1 MSLRDDDDNISS
13 NLEEESSEE
22 ESEEYM
28 SESSPISILENAYI
42 VSIINTY
49 ENDINDPKGEGS
61 LVRESG
67 IDIKHID
74 ELSDSTEDIGIIGT
88 TIVKDIPNKNLVQ
101 ILKEE
106 NERIRNTYKKV
117 TIIIIHYSGHGV
129 STTKEGIVGIAS
141 AENSGNIILLPEIL
155 EIFSEYNHLLC
166 IFDACRTKIDDSH
179 YSKYGSNIINTF
191 PLRNK
196 FAYILYGSERDKYA
210 RSNNKIGGYLT
221 YSFYQAMKDFVKITD
236 IDELDA
242 TQILHL
248 IIRTLCRYHTNKLDG
263 SVRTISIRPSL
274 PSSPSFPNLKV
285 ETLEAP
291 IFRLQ
296 VNDRV
301 QLNYPKLVAEIQDIT
316 GQSDS
321 SINALSII
329 NKYARDNLK
338 LIEQEQQQQQQ
349 QEEQDKYKTPEKQQ
363 QQSLSSLSPKKRKLE
378 LKRMAIQE
386 SLSPQ
391 RGLSPEALER
401 IKKEFGTLPSNFPTP
416 PMSPSTPSPSAVRMS
431 FQKLLVGVKPYT
443 IIMNKEE
450 GTPLKN
456 LLNTS
461 YPPITPT
468 TTITTTKPTKPTG
481 VNTTTNTTTLSMIA
495 ASMKKKKEE
504 EEQQQQKK

>member
-1 MSLRDDDDNISS
+1 MSLSDDDDDD
-13 NLEEESSEE
+13 
-22 ESEEYM
+22 YT
-28 SESSPISILENAYI
+28 SPISILENAYI

-49 ENDINDPKGEGS
+49 ENDINDPNKEGI
-61 LVRESG
+61 LVKESN

-88 TIVKDIPNKNLVQ
+88 TIVKDIPNTKLVK

-141 AENSGNIILLPEIL
+141 AENSGNIILIPEIL

-166 IFDACRTKIDDSH
+166 IFDACRTKINDSL
-179 YSKYGSNIINTF
+179 YSKYGSNVINTF
-191 PLRNK
+191 PLLNK

-210 RSNNKIGGYLT
+210 RSNDKIGGYLT
-221 YSFYQAMKDFVKITD
+221 YSFYQAMKDFVNITD

-248 IIRTLCRYHTNKLDG
+248 IIRTLCRYHTNKLEG
-263 SVRTISIRPSL
+263 SVPTISIRPSL

-285 ETLEAP
+285 ESLDVP

-301 QLNYPKLVAEIQDIT
+301 QLNYPRLVAEIQEIT

-329 NKYARDNLK
+329 NKYARENLK
-338 LIEQEQQQQQQ
+338 LIEQQQEQQ

-363 QQSLSSLSPKKRKLE
+363 QLSSALSPKKRKLE
-378 LKRMAIQE
+378 LMKMAIQE

-391 RGLSPEALER
+391 RGLSTEELER
-401 IKKEFGTLPSNFPTP
+401 IKKEFGSIPSNFPTP
-416 PMSPSTPSPSAVRMS
+416 PMSPSTPSPSTVRMS
-431 FQKLLVGVKPYT
+431 FQKLLVGTKPYT
-443 IIMNKEE
+443 IMNKEE
-450 GTPLKN
+450 GTPLKKI
-456 LLNTS
+456 LDTS
-461 YPPITPT
+461 YPPIKPT
-468 TTITTTKPTKPTG
+468 TVTPPQKKPTTIVKKEDASS
-481 VNTTTNTTTLSMIA
+481 TNTNTLSMIA
-495 ASMKKKKEE
+495 DSMKKKKEQ
-504 EEQQQQKK
+504 EEQKQKK